1 MPKTKNGTRNCQNGG
16 AKTST
21 LTVFSQNN
29 QDWVSTDNDREIS
42 RLILRNSDLW
52 KVVSSG
58 SLCSMIIKCRINPHG
73 NVKIRSQI
81 YDQDGA
87 LLSAEHRAD
96 RPRFVDVG
104 KEHAHVCMK
113 ISLATRP
120 TTPRST
126 VTADAAALLRGVTA
140 PPAAEASASAS
151 ASTAAA
157 VTRVEWDETPTIKIR
172 KVVTTVEEAN
182 EELEN
187 QMLIYQ
193 ELLCGQNASDI
204 IPDGIAACVL
214 TPEDFSIYVNAIKL
228 KSPEGID
235 AETLRVIT
243 WIINS
248 ATTHRLNIHI
258 EFMEFLE
265 GFDTLANF
273 FRRNPAEDIQ
283 RIISYK
289 MAVVILTL
297 LLKTFSAS
305 WDFHSG
311 NGLTNGAEGRAVDF
325 GRIYRFYDQRTK
337 ALIVYYLESLW
348 QDHTEHYEGLT
359 HFFNIADIS
368 EFESLLTVFNK
379 HYNRL
384 LIQFPKN
391 KYVYPQHTPSMKRR
405 YIYESL
411 IIIAFIDG
419 ITKKIKF
426 NTDGFQC
433 SSIMR
438 RVFHVETVFNSL
450 DEFLRY
456 FTLDYDVFIDERRKA
471 DPAYIS
477 ELNIG
482 LDTISTGLEPMLHP
496 CRLTKRTTGA
506 DFRPKSDSV
515 EPTHDTGGKKRRH
528 TQKKYKIRRYSYS
541 RNKHRR
547 GSRRVRKT

>member
-16 AKTST
+16 KVSVLQVDDHQNQRWVPTSDHN
-21 LTVFSQNN
+21 V
-29 QDWVSTDNDREIS
+29 IS
-42 RLILRNSDLW
+42 RLILENSYLW
-52 KVVSSG
+52 TVVASG
-58 SLCSMIIKCRINPHG
+58 SLCSMLINCRVNPSG
-73 NVKIRSQI
+73 NIKIRSQI

-113 ISLATRP
+113 ISLV
-120 TTPRST
+120 TTPSST
-126 VTADAAALLRGVTA
+126 
-140 PPAAEASASAS
+140 
-151 ASTAAA
+151 
-157 VTRVEWDETPTIKIR
+157 VTRVEWDETPTVKIR
-172 KVVTTVEEAN
+172 KVVTTEEEAN

-193 ELLCGQNASDI
+193 ELLCGENASDI

-214 TPEDFSIYVNAIKL
+214 TPQKFSDYVLTIHSHN
-228 KSPEGID
+228 PFD
-235 AETLRVIT
+235 HETQRVIT

-248 ATTHRLNIHI
+248 ATTHGLNIHI
-258 EFMEFLE
+258 AFMEFLE

-273 FRRNPAEDIQ
+273 FRHNPDPLIQ

-311 NGLTNGAEGRAVDF
+311 NGLTNGTESRAVDF
-325 GRIYRFYDQRTK
+325 GRIYRFDDPRTK
-337 ALIVYYLESLW
+337 ALILNYLELLW
-348 QDHTEHYEGLT
+348 QNHTDHDEGLR

-368 EFESLLTVFNK
+368 EFEFLSTVFNK
-379 HYNRL
+379 HYDRL
-384 LIQFPKN
+384 LIRFPKN
-391 KYVYPQHTPSMKRR
+391 KYVYPKHTPISKRR

-419 ITKKIKF
+419 ITNKIKF
-426 NTDGFQC
+426 NTDRFQC

-456 FTLDYDVFIDERRKA
+456 FTLDYAVFIDERRKA

-482 LDTISTGLEPMLHP
+482 LDTISSGLEPMLHP

-515 EPTHDTGGKKRRH
+515 EPTHNRGGKKRRH

-541 RNKHRR
+541 RNKHRL
-547 GSRRVRKT
+547 GTRRVRKT

>member
-16 AKTST
+16 KVSVLQVDDRQNQRWVPTSDHN
-21 LTVFSQNN
+21 V
-29 QDWVSTDNDREIS
+29 IS
-42 RLILRNSDLW
+42 RLILENSYLW
-52 KVVSSG
+52 KVVASG
-58 SLCSMIIKCRINPHG
+58 SLCSMLINCRINPSG
-73 NVKIRSQI
+73 NIKIRSQI
-81 YDQDGA
+81 YNQDGA

-96 RPRFVDVG
+96 RPRFINVG
-104 KEHAHVCMK
+104 KENAHVCMK
-113 ISLATRP
+113 ISLVI
-120 TTPRST
+120 TPSSR
-126 VTADAAALLRGVTA
+126 
-140 PPAAEASASAS
+140 
-151 ASTAAA
+151 
-157 VTRVEWDETPTIKIR
+157 VTRVEWDENRTIKIR

-187 QMLIYQ
+187 QMRIYQ
-193 ELLCGQNASDI
+193 ELLCGENASDI

-214 TPEDFSIYVNAIKL
+214 TPQDFQSYVAIINTKTTTD
-228 KSPEGID
+228 PE
-235 AETLRVIT
+235 TSRVIT

-248 ATTHRLNIHI
+248 ATTHGLNIHI
-258 EFMEFLE
+258 AFMEFLE

-273 FRRNPAEDIQ
+273 FIRNPDPLIQ

-311 NGLTNGAEGRAVDF
+311 NGLTNGTECRAVDF
-325 GRIYRFYDQRTK
+325 GRIYRFDDERTK
-337 ALIVYYLESLW
+337 ALILHYLETLW
-348 QDHTEHYEGLT
+348 KDHTEHDEGLT

-379 HYNRL
+379 HYDRL
-384 LIQFPKN
+384 LIRFPKN
-391 KYVYPQHTPSMKRR
+391 KYVYPKHTPIIKRR

-456 FTLDYDVFIDERRKA
+456 FTLDYDVFIDERRKT
-471 DPAYIS
+471 DPGYIS

-482 LDTISTGLEPMLHP
+482 LETISTGLEPMLHP

-506 DFRPKSDSV
+506 DFRLKSDSV
-515 EPTHDTGGKKRRH
+515 EPTHHIDRGGKKRRH

-541 RNKHRR
+541 RNKHRL
-547 GSRRVRKT
+547 GTRRVRKT

>member
-52 KVVSSG
+52 KVVASG
-58 SLCSMIIKCRINPHG
+58 SLCSMLINCRINPRG
-73 NVKIRSQI
+73 NLKIRSQI

-96 RPRFVDVG
+96 RQRFVDVG

-113 ISLATRP
+113 ISLV
-120 TTPRST
+120 TTPSSR
-126 VTADAAALLRGVTA
+126 
-140 PPAAEASASAS
+140 
-151 ASTAAA
+151 
-157 VTRVEWDETPTIKIR
+157 VTRVEWDETRTVNIR
-172 KVVTTVEEAN
+172 KVVTTIDEAN

-187 QMLIYQ
+187 QMRIYQ
-193 ELLCGQNASDI
+193 ELLCGENASDI
-204 IPDGIAACVL
+204 MPDGIAACVL
-214 TPEDFSIYVNAIKL
+214 TPHEFSIYVTAIKM

-258 EFMEFLE
+258 AFMEFLE

-273 FRRNPAEDIQ
+273 FIRNPDPLIQ

-311 NGLTNGAEGRAVDF
+311 NGLTNGTECRAVDF
-325 GRIYRFYDQRTK
+325 GRIYRFDDERTK
-337 ALIVYYLESLW
+337 ALILHYLETLW
-348 QDHTEHYEGLT
+348 QDHTEHDEGLT

-379 HYNRL
+379 HYDRL
-384 LIQFPKN
+384 LIRFPKN
-391 KYVYPQHTPSMKRR
+391 KYVYPKHTPSIKRR

-515 EPTHDTGGKKRRH
+515 EPTHDRGGKKRRH

-541 RNKHRR
+541 RNKHRL
-547 GSRRVRKT
+547 GTRRVRKT

>member
-1 MPKTKNGTRNCQNGG
+1 MPKTKNGARNCQNGG

-29 QDWVSTDNDREIS
+29 QDWVSTDNDIEIS

-52 KVVSSG
+52 KVVASG

-87 LLSAEHRAD
+87 SLSAEHRAD

-113 ISLATRP
+113 ISLV
-120 TTPRST
+120 TTPSST
-126 VTADAAALLRGVTA
+126 
-140 PPAAEASASAS
+140 
-151 ASTAAA
+151 

-193 ELLCGQNASDI
+193 ELLCGENATDI
-204 IPDGIAACVL
+204 MPDGIAACVL
-214 TPEDFSIYVNAIKL
+214 TPHDFGIYVTAIKM
-228 KSPEGID
+228 KSSQGID
-235 AETLRVIT
+235 AETQRVID
-243 WIINS
+243 WIITS
-248 ATTHRLNIHI
+248 ATTNHYNIHI
-258 EFMEFLE
+258 AFMELLE

-273 FRRNPAEDIQ
+273 FIRNPDPLIQ
-283 RIISYK
+283 RNISYK

-297 LLKTFSAS
+297 LLKTYSAS

-311 NGLTNGAEGRAVDF
+311 NGLTNGTESRAVDF
-325 GRIYRFYDQRTK
+325 GRIYRFNDPITK
-337 ALIVYYLESLW
+337 ALILNYLELLW
-348 QDHTEHYEGLT
+348 QYHTDHDEGLK

-368 EFESLLTVFNK
+368 AFESLLTVFDK
-379 HYNRL
+379 HYDRL
-384 LIQFPKN
+384 LIRFPN
-391 KYVYPQHTPSMKRR
+391 DKYFYPKRNSSTKRR

-419 ITKKIKF
+419 ITKKCKY

-433 SSIMR
+433 SSIMI
-438 RVFHVETVFNSL
+438 RVFHVQTVFNSL

-456 FTLDYDVFIDERRKA
+456 FTLDYDVFIAERRSA
-471 DPAYIS
+471 NEGGYIS

-482 LDTISTGLEPMLHP
+482 LDTISTGLEPMLRS
-496 CRLTKRTTGA
+496 CRLTTRTTGD
-506 DFRPKSDSV
+506 DFRRKGDSV
-515 EPTHDTGGKKRRH
+515 EPTPARAGKKRRH
-528 TQKKYKIRRYSYS
+528 TQKKYKLRRYSYS